1 MGELLQVVVWTRLV
15 HRLPVVIVAAAAVAS
30 FMIVVGLSFSLPME
44 LE

>member
-1 MGELLQVVVWTRLV
+1 MGELLQVVVWTRFG
-15 HRLPVVIVAAAAVAS
+15 HWLPVIIVAPAAVAS